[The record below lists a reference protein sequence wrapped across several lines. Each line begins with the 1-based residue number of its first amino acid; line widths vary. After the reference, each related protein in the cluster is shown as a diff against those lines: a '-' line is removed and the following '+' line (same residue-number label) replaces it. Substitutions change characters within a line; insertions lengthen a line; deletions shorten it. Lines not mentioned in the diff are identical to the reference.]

1 MRWQPTKRCLMMLLA
16 ISISARPRDGAV
28 TLSMTTTAGEDIG
41 RAARSMVAAL
51 NSSLVRVRRAVVD
64 ADPARPADAAA
75 VRAHGAALDALVADG
90 ALTDVARVDYSAAY
104 TKGNASVFAR
114 LFGRP
119 SGPAR
124 NRRGRGFL
132 VYLFEIDMCTTP
144 YLLHLDS
151 DTRVWSRGS
160 RDAVRDLVALVQR
173 WPDVLGA
180 ALPVHLGTAN
190 CTLDAARDREIL
202 RRGPELDP
210 RGFVDLRDLS
220 TQFYLLSLRKLRRA
234 LPLPYRRA
242 NVEDAFSALRSERAL
257 VVAAMIPHARPP
269 AYFRGQGRRFSRDVA
284 VVEAGDDVR
293 CGGDWVGR
301 RRAWRW
307 HNGT

>member
-132 VYLFEIDMCTTP
+132 VYLFEIDVCTTP

-220 TQFYLLSLRKLRRA
+220 TQFYLLSLRKLQRA

-284 VVEAGDDVR
+284 VVDAGDDVR

-301 RRAWRW
+301 RRRRQ